1 MILPLAG
8 LSKGRGMKGMGGA
21 IIRNEVPKWSL
32 YLWTGERRE
41 KKTKKKTKKTKN
53 GRT

>member
-41 KKTKKKTKKTKN
+41 KKKKTETAEPKS
-53 GRT
+53 

>member
-1 MILPLAG
+1 
-8 LSKGRGMKGMGGA
+8 MGGA

-41 KKTKKKTKKTKN
+41 KKKN
-53 GRT
+53 RNSRT